1 MKWISF
7 FLTFIVILLG
17 NLFGYSQEND
27 TVLTPSNFQS
37 FYNTETTT
45 SNLLKFEIGTPSLS
59 YLNKLPQHTFYL
71 MEIDLTVDLRK
82 QALQNKTPFLYES
95 ENPHIIE
102 KFSVRLPSTGID
114 KTTIRGRNRLDFTVH
129 RGPVRNSV
137 YKDASFYTGA
147 YNPFTSLPY

>member
-1 MKWISF
+1 MKWKLF
-7 FLTFIVILLG
+7 FLTCILI
-17 NLFGYSQEND
+17 LFDNFYGYSQED
-27 TVLTPSNFQS
+27 TIALTPSNFEN
-37 FYNTETTT
+37 FYNAETAT
-45 SNLLKFEIGTPSLS
+45 SNHLKFEIGTPSLS
-59 YLNKLPQHTFYL
+59 YLHKLPQRTFYL

-102 KFSVRLPSTGID
+102 KFSVRLPSTGLD

-137 YKDASFYTGA
+137 YKDASFYTGT
-147 YNPFTSLPY
+147 YNPFTGLPY